1 MHKTKALLVIL
12 GLAALVFAPA
22 CGDGDPQPPDARI
35 VYDAPPQIDAAVPDA
50 TPAITAENLGLPCAG
65 ANQIACPTENEVCIT
80 LTGLGSQ
87 TEGFCTIPCQGQQ
100 DAVTCSNGYAGNG
113 QPQCAVNDG
122 NGGFLCLVL
131 CQNIGGAGECDP
143 GLQCA
148 DTGQNIGACVG
159 DE

>member
-1 MHKTKALLVIL
+1 MYKTKSLLFVF
-12 GLAALVFAPA
+12 GLLALVFALS

-35 VYDAPPQIDAAVPDA
+35 VYDATPVPDAPQPDA

-65 ANQIACPTENEVCIT
+65 ANNVPCPTEDEVCIT
-80 LTGLGSQ
+80 LTGIGSQ
-87 TEGFCTIPCQGQQ
+87 TEGFCTIPCDGQG
-100 DAVTCSNGYAGNG
+100 DTVSCSNGYVGNG

-122 NGGFLCLVL
+122 AGGFLCLVA
-131 CQNIGGAGECDP
+131 CQNVGGAGECDP

-148 DTGQNIGACVG
+148 AGGNPAVCVG